1 MKVIHVNGG
10 GETGGGKS
18 HLLALLPKLRNL
30 GVNASLL
37 CFSSGLLSQEAQ
49 GLGISTHTLGVSSM
63 LSPKLMLGLYR
74 YLKAES
80 PDIVHTH
87 GGRANLY
94 GRLAAKLAGV
104 PLVITTVH
112 SHTDLD
118 YTSPWQNLWF
128 STVDRATWGLADG
141 LIAVSGEL
149 QRALLRRGI
158 KQSKARVVH
167 NGIEDIDSKRLRL
180 HEEFDLPA
188 TSAVLCAV
196 GRFVPVKRFDLLI
209 LAMRTV
215 VDTHPQAVLLMVGD
229 GPLEQQLRDSVA
241 HLGLGAHVRF
251 TGYRH
256 DARSI
261 MESST
266 AFVMSSEMEG
276 LPIVLLE
283 ALAGEVPIV
292 ATSVGGIPEVV
303 TTEVNGLLVAP
314 LDSGALAEAIGRVLA
329 QPLAARARAVTG
341 RKWFEENATAEA
353 MARKTLSVYIE
364 WGDHQ

>member
-18 HLLALLPKLRNL
+18 HLLALLPKLRRL
-30 GVNASLL
+30 GVDASLL

-49 GLGISTHTLGVSSM
+49 ELDINTRTLGVGSM
-63 LSPKLMLGLYR
+63 LSPRLMVRLYR
-74 YLKAES
+74 YFKELA

-118 YTSPWQNLWF
+118 YTSTWQNMWF
-128 STVDRATWGLADG
+128 SAVDRATWGLADG

-149 QRALLRRGI
+149 QRALIRRGFRQT
-158 KQSKARVVH
+158 KVRVVH
-167 NGIEDIDSKRLRL
+167 NGIEDVSRKPMSL
-180 HEEFDLPA
+180 HAEFNLPA
-188 TSAVLCAV
+188 ESVVLCAV
-196 GRFVPVKRFDLLI
+196 GRLVPVKRFDLL
-209 LAMRTV
+209 LAAMRHV
-215 VDTHPQAVLLMVGD
+215 VETNPNAILLIVGD
-229 GPLEQQLRDSVA
+229 GPLEKQLHETSIQM
-241 HLGLGAHVRF
+241 GLGAHVKF
-251 TGYRH
+251 TGYRW

-261 MESST
+261 MESSA

-292 ATSVGGIPEVV
+292 ATSVGGIPEVI
-303 TTEVNGLLVAP
+303 TTEENGLLVAP
-314 LDSGALAEAIGRVLA
+314 LDSGALAGAIRRVLMRPQEA
-329 QPLAARARAVTG
+329 QERAVTG
-341 RKWFEENATAEA
+341 RKWFEEHATAEA
-353 MARKTLSVYIE
+353 MAKKTLSVYIE
-364 WGDHQ
+364 WGNRQ